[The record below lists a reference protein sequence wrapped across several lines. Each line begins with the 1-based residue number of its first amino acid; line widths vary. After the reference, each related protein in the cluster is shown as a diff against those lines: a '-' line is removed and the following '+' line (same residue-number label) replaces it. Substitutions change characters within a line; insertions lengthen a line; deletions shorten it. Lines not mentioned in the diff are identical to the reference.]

1 MTAMTGFVG
10 SDPDELERLAVLVKA
25 EASKM
30 REVVSSSTW
39 AIRISEWT
47 GSRIDALRGE
57 WSRESRPALLR
68 VADQLEALASEL
80 ETNARQQRDASVGVM
95 SAQSRYEPY
104 PKPEGVTVTQKTVR
118 RSDPPCSLTS
128 LLSEVG

>member
-1 MTAMTGFVG
+1 MTTMRGFVG
-10 SDPDELERLAVLVKA
+10 SNPDELERLAVLVKD

-30 REVVSSSTW
+30 RDVVSSSTW

-47 GSRIDALRGE
+47 GNRIDALRSE

-80 ETNARQQRDASVGVM
+80 EKNARQQRDASG
-95 SAQSRYEPY
+95 SATSGQSRYEPY
-104 PKPEGVTVTQKTVR
+104 PTPEGVTVTQKTVR
-118 RSDPPCSLTS
+118 QSDPPCSTTS
-128 LLSEVG
+128 LLSEIG

>member
-1 MTAMTGFVG
+1 MTTMRGFVG
-10 SDPDELERLAVLVKA
+10 SNPEELERLASRVKD

-47 GSRIDALRGE
+47 GSRIDVLRGE

-68 VADQLEALASEL
+68 VADQLDALASEL
-80 ETNARQQRDASVGVM
+80 EKNARQQRDASG
-95 SAQSRYEPY
+95 SAASVSTRYEPY
-104 PKPEGVTVTQKTVR
+104 PKPQGVTVIEKTVR
-118 RSDPPCSLTS
+118 QSDPPCSTTS
-128 LLSEVG
+128 LLSEIG